1 MEKILTISIAAYNVE
16 SFLFNTLDSF
26 ILSKPYMDLL
36 EVIVVSDGSKDK
48 TVEIA
53 NKFKQKYPNT
63 FVVIDKDNGGY
74 GSTINASIPIARG
87 KYYKLV
93 DGDDWVESSEL
104 EKLIDSLI
112 TSEADMILTK
122 YCTVVDGTEETET
135 IDCGYAFDNKEH
147 KSNVLYGHSLPMHM
161 IAVKTSI
168 LKNNTIHIT
177 EKCFYTD
184 LEYVVKLLPHVH
196 NVFLLDAT
204 VYMYRI
210 GREEQSVS
218 IRSWQKNV
226 EQAIKVTYELS
237 DYYGKI
243 DEDIS
248 DQNMKRY
255 ILEKVSSSAIN
266 KYRILLSFPAKREV
280 KERIKNYDK
289 ELSSVNPEIRREC
302 SSNKLVLLLMI
313 PGMPLYRLLSII
325 YRKHLRKKGLL

>member
-1 MEKILTISIAAYNVE
+1 
-16 SFLFNTLDSF
+16 
-26 ILSKPYMDLL
+26 
-36 EVIVVSDGSKDK
+36 
-48 TVEIA
+48 
-53 NKFKQKYPNT
+53 
-63 FVVIDKDNGGY
+63 
-74 GSTINASIPIARG
+74 
-87 KYYKLV
+87 
-93 DGDDWVESSEL
+93 
-104 EKLIDSLI
+104 
-112 TSEADMILTK
+112 
-122 YCTVVDGTEETET
+122 
-135 IDCGYAFDNKEH
+135 
-147 KSNVLYGHSLPMHM
+147 
-161 IAVKTSI
+161 
-168 LKNNTIHIT
+168 
-177 EKCFYTD
+177 
-184 LEYVVKLLPHVH
+184 
-196 NVFLLDAT
+196 
-204 VYMYRI
+204 MYRI